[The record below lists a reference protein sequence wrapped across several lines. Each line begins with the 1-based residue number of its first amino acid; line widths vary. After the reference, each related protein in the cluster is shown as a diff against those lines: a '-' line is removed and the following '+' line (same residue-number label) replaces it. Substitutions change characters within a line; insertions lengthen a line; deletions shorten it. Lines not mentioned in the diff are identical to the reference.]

1 VLIILAIVLLL
12 VLPKP
17 WSLVAF
23 IVVTVLWIGE
33 LIMWSRRVRGKPL
46 RTGAQTLVG
55 KQGVVVEACRPTGQ
69 VRLNG
74 EIWSAR
80 CAAGADVGETVRVTA
95 IDGLMA
101 VVERV

>member
-17 WSLVAF
+17 WNLVAF
-23 IVVTVLWIGE
+23 IIVTVLWIGE
-33 LIMWSRRVRGKPL
+33 LILWSRKVRGKPL

-55 KQGVVVEACRPTGQ
+55 KQGIVVEACRPTGQ

-74 EIWSAR
+74 EIWAAR
-80 CAAGADVGETVRVTA
+80 CDAGASVGEAVRVTA
-95 IDGLMA
+95 IQGLTA